1 MGIWLKDGT
10 YEPLI
15 GDEREAM
22 ARLIHEKLGFDAER
36 KFLELSD
43 RGTYYEGY
51 DDGYA
56 EGYEEGYDEARSIY
70 DEEYS
75 E

>member
-22 ARLIHEKLGFDAER
+22 ARVIHEKLGFEAER

-43 RGTYYEGY
+43 IEDYEA
-51 DDGYA
+51 GYA
-56 EGYEEGYDEARSIY
+56 LGYEEGLADAE
-70 DEEYS
+70 DGLNGENTEE
-75 E
+75 